1 MRKQTILMMSDCP
14 LLHTGQAVVLREVS
28 LGLHATGKY
37 NIIVAGWGYNGI
49 PHPLPYTMI
58 PASARD
64 FGKAGIP
71 EAGIMGFEQLIDH
84 FKPDIVWTVAD
95 IWMVDY
101 IGRARNR
108 GNFKWIAYTPVD
120 GAPVLDY
127 WVPWFKSADQMVME
141 TQYGVD
147 EVAKAAPDVDTRFI
161 YHGCKPNVYFPL
173 DPTTKA
179 QIKTGIKYAQINDM
193 SSMIVKQGLPVDSF
207 IVGTFARN
215 QPRKNFD
222 KTLKAFKRF
231 SRDKKNVFLWLH
243 ASAIDQGYNLPLLAK
258 TMGIQDK
265 LIFTPNYNIV
275 NGLSEQDLN
284 IVMNMW
290 DVHLL
295 PTQGEGFG
303 IPILET
309 MSAGVPQIV
318 SDYTSQV
325 EFAKFGGEL
334 IPLDEDD
341 DFITGMPH
349 PVERAIPKPSRMEEI
364 LNKMYNDSAY
374 RLELAKGARKK
385 AETMTWAATIPQWEE
400 VIQNVIKAPHMF
412 EKIDLDTLVV

>member
-1 MRKQTILMMSDCP
+1 MMS
-14 LLHTGQAVVLREVS
+14 
-28 LGLHATGKY
+28 
-37 NIIVAGWGYNGI
+37 
-49 PHPLPYTMI
+49 
-58 PASARD
+58 
-64 FGKAGIP
+64 
-71 EAGIMGFEQLIDH
+71 FEQIVDH

-101 IGRARNR
+101 IGRIKNR
-108 GNFKWIAYTPVD
+108 ASFKWIAYTPVD
-120 GAPVLDY
+120 GAPVMDY
-127 WVPWFKSADQMVME
+127 WIPWFKSTDQMVME

-147 EVAKAAPDVDTRFI
+147 EVAKVAPEVDTKFI
-161 YHGCKPNVYFPL
+161 YHGCKPDIYHPFSPEQ
-173 DPTTKA
+173 KK
-179 QIKTGIKYAQINDM
+179 QIKTQIKYAQIHDM
-193 SSMIVKQGLPVDSF
+193 NSMALKQGLPEDSF

-231 SRDKKNVFLWLH
+231 SRDKKNTYLWLH
-243 ASAIDQGYNLPLLAK
+243 ASAVDQGYNLPLLAK

-275 NGLSEQDLN
+275 NGLSEHDLN
-284 IVMNMW
+284 IVMNMF
-290 DVHLL
+290 DVHML

-309 MSAGVPQIV
+309 MAAGVPQIV

-334 IPLDEDD
+334 IPLAEDD

-349 PVERAIPKPSRMEEI
+349 PVERAIPKPSEMEKL
-364 LNKMYNDSAY
+364 LNKLYNDPQY
-374 RLELAKGARKK
+374 RLELGRKARAK
-385 AETMTWAATIPQWEE
+385 AETMSWAVTIPQWDNT
-400 VIQNVIKAPHMF
+400 IQNVLKSPHVF
-412 EKIDLDTLVV
+412 EKINLDLLVI